1 MEESKVDILKEKIN
15 NMSHYELAQLWRHG
29 SSDNELFHGEVG
41 SYFKERLFEHFGG
54 FKSCLLY
61 TSPSPRDR
69 QKSRMPSSA

>member
-54 FKSCLLY
+54 FKSSL
-61 TSPSPRDR
+61 S
-69 QKSRMPSSA
+69 KKIGW